1 MIQATLHQLKV
12 FKATARQGS
21 FTKAAEELAI
31 TQPTVSTQVKQLS
44 KAVGLPLFE
53 QIGKR
58 LYLTDAGTELLATCQ
73 EIFEKLDNFEMKVA
87 DLKGA
92 KQGRLNLGIITTAK
106 YFIPRLLGSFCQQYP
121 DIDISLEVTNHK
133 KLQERMIN
141 NQDDLYVLSQPPE
154 EIDLCTHPFLE
165 NPLVV
170 IARVDHPLAGKTNI
184 PIQRLKDETFIMRES
199 GSGTRQALQKLFS
212 QYGISPRV
220 RLELGSNEAIK
231 QAIAGGLGISVLS
244 KHTLVSPFALRELTI
259 LDVQHF
265 PIQRYWYVAY
275 LRGKQLS
282 VIAQTFREYL
292 LGECQN
298 ISSPV
303 ARFSTLDQKKLVS
316 V

>member
-12 FKATARQGS
+12 FETTARKGS
-21 FTKAAEELAI
+21 FTKAAEELKI
-31 TQPTVSTQVKQLS
+31 TQPTVSTQVKQLT

-53 QIGKR
+53 HIGKR

-121 DIDISLEVTNHK
+121 DIDISLEVTNHQ
-133 KLQERMIN
+133 KLQERMIH
-141 NQDDLYVLSQPPE
+141 NQDDIYVLSQPPE

-170 IARVDHPLAGKTNI
+170 IARVDHPLAQETNI
-184 PIQRLKDETFIMRES
+184 PIQKLDNETFIMREL
-199 GSGTRQALQKLFS
+199 GSGTRQAIQKLFN
-212 QYGISPRV
+212 QYGISPKV

-231 QAIAGGLGISVLS
+231 QAIAGDLGISVLS
-244 KHTLVSPFALRELTI
+244 KHTLVSQEALRELTI

-275 LRGKQLS
+275 LREKKLS
-282 VIAQTFREYL
+282 VIAQTFLEYL
-292 LGECQN
+292 LEKCQKN
-298 ISSPV
+298 MDIPV
-303 ARFSTLDQKKLVS
+303 LI
-316 V
+316 